1 MARIIGFAS
10 FQTISR
16 LSQVVQLLLKKTQNK
31 LFFITFNALKAWTVL
46 VHFLNLFYIFFENIY
61 IVSLFAVLNHL

>member
-16 LSQVVQLLLKKTQNK
+16 LSQVVQLLLKKPQNK
-31 LFFITFNALKAWTVL
+31 LFFITFNALKA
-46 VHFLNLFYIFFENIY
+46 
-61 IVSLFAVLNHL
+61 